1 MLKTCH
7 KFQSGDISVF
17 ETNIRYV
24 GGLLSAYA
32 LTGDDMFRDKALHV
46 AQKLTPAFKSP
57 TGIPFALIN
66 MRTGV
71 SRLEISQY
79 GNLKKNH
86 TFHSVAKTARKNCSY
101 FFSSNQCAA

>member
-1 MLKTCH
+1 MFKTCH

-46 AQKLTPAFKSP
+46 AEKLTPAFKSP

-71 SRLEISQY
+71 SRLKAFI
-79 GNLKKNH
+79 
-86 TFHSVAKTARKNCSY
+86 FHSVEICKIKEKCPDFSFFVKIMCSMIY
-101 FFSSNQCAA
+101 RI